1 MWLLL
6 KHPIENTENRS
17 ITTIIIIIII
27 IIIVHEVFII
37 HKWSLIKEASVE
49 YKSSEILHILPS
61 LTCSQLF
68 F

>member
-6 KHPIENTENRS
+6 KHPIEKTENRS
-17 ITTIIIIIII
+17 IATIII

-37 HKWSLIKEASVE
+37 YKWWLIKEASVE

>member
-6 KHPIENTENRS
+6 KHPIEKTENRS
-17 ITTIIIIIII
+17 ITTIIIIII
-27 IIIVHEVFII
+27 VHEVFIVY
-37 HKWSLIKEASVE
+37 KWSLIKEASVE